1 MDSDI
6 QHQIELAAFPSGV
19 QVTHFPEGTGQVFCA
34 EENGRGL
41 EILLTNEAAKMYGE
55 GPSVSLVLTMLRRA
69 AAKELPPALPDGTFE
84 RTVFRGD

>member
-19 QVTHFPEGTGQVFCA
+19 QVTHFPEGTGQVFRA
-34 EENGRGL
+34 EENGRGF

-55 GPSVSLVLTMLRRA
+55 GPSVSLVLTLLKRA
-69 AAKELPPALPDGTFE
+69 VKALPPALPDGTFE